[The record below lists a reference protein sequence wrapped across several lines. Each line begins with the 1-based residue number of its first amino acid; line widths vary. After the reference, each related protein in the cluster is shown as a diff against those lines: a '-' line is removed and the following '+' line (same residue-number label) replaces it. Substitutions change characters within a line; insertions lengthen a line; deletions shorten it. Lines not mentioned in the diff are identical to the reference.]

1 MTIREDKEEE
11 ESLPVGFEQDPD
23 SDDLGDGWFT
33 YADGRR
39 SYGSNADEAHRLGIA
54 GLAKGGAWEKP
65 EELPGKENAVAIH
78 DSSNLD
84 ELDEEQIQPLASE
97 APEQPEQSPPPPAA
111 PAAPPP
117 KLLPLAG
124 QTVGTSQQ
132 TQQGSTNQVQ
142 RTRSAMPEEVAMA
155 GMQGTSDAYDKAIT
169 EAEDSRFAQAAAT
182 SARAAQVEQKGRELE
197 SAAAAGMA
205 QQQARKAQTLQKI
218 TEVSARPTDNNKLW
232 KDKGVL
238 GTAFGLLG
246 VILGGIKGGMLGTSN
261 TAMESLQEQ
270 KRQNI
275 QSQLADR
282 DSELRGLER
291 ELGSIE
297 AALPVFEARMNDA
310 LKQRA
315 EALLLDEKS
324 VGALQAGK
332 QFVAQLELQK
342 QDALKRG
349 AEAYYGTIATNEA
362 TTAQTTQGTSMQE
375 QRAVPKPT
383 GGGMSDA
390 EMVKRITAARDM
402 GMLSRTGMTFD
413 EAQKELVDYR
423 QKAAAQNDFKGSI
436 DELARTLG
444 VTVTKNEDG
453 SVTVSG
459 DPNAG
464 VRPLGLMS
472 NEQARKVD
480 RAYARLKKAD
490 VMKML
495 REPSASLQD
504 EFGSISERPFYDD
517 EIVTQIQEFY
527 DLAGRVQNELDGGYN
542 PAIPEIYHGRADTPE
557 PPGAKR
563 ITGRVTR

>member
-1 MTIREDKEEE
+1 MGIREDREEE
-11 ESLPVGFEQDPD
+11 ENLPIAFEQDPE
-23 SDDLGDGWFT
+23 SDDLGDGYFT

-39 SYGSNADEAHRLGIA
+39 EYGSNPDEAHRLGIA
-54 GLAKGGAWEKP
+54 GKATGGAWSEP
-65 EELPGKENAVAIH
+65 EDLPDPAAPEVA
-78 DSSNLD
+78 
-84 ELDEEQIQPLASE
+84 P
-97 APEQPEQSPPPPAA
+97 APEQLAEAEEEPGPEPPPVQPAPVA
-111 PAAPPP
+111 PAP

-132 TQQGSTNQVQ
+132 QQQSSTNQVQ

-155 GMQGTSDAYDKAIT
+155 GMQGTSDAYDKAIN
-169 EAEDSRFAQAAAT
+169 EAEDARFSQAAAT
-182 SARAAQVEQKGRELE
+182 ASRAEQVAQKGRELE
-197 SAAAAGMA
+197 TAAAAGMA
-205 QQQARKAQTLQKI
+205 QQNARKAQTLQKI
-218 TEVSARPTDNNKLW
+218 TEVSARETDNNKIW

-297 AALPVFEARMNDA
+297 AALPVFEARMNEA

-324 VGALQAGK
+324 VSALQAGR

-362 TTAQTTQGTSMQE
+362 QTSASTQGASMTE

-383 GGGMSDA
+383 GGGLTD
-390 EMVKRITAARDM
+390 EQLVKQLKAARDS
-402 GMLSRTGMTFD
+402 GMLQRTGMTFE
-413 EAQKELVDYR
+413 EAQKEVADYR
-423 QKAAAQNDFKGSI
+423 QRAVKQNEFQGSI
-436 DELARTLG
+436 DDAAKALG
-444 VTVTKNEDG
+444 LTVTRDESGKVTVTGE
-453 SVTVSG
+453 
-459 DPNAG
+459 PNAG
-464 VRPLGLMS
+464 VRPLGIDAVS
-472 NEQARKVD
+472 SEQARKVD
-480 RAYARLKKAD
+480 RAYNRLRRAD
-490 VMKML
+490 VMGML

-504 EFGSISERPFYDD
+504 EFASIVERPFYDS
-517 EIVTQIQEFY
+517 EIASQFQELY
-527 DLAGRVQNELDGGYN
+527 DLSGRLQNELDGGYN
-542 PAIPEIYHGRADTPE
+542 PAIPEIYHGRAGTQE

-563 ITGRVTR
+563 ITGRVKR